1 MDNANSPEYLE
12 KIRIQ
17 VIENLKR
24 TTFAPSV
31 QMTDV
36 PRDPE
41 GMDDE
46 ADALLDDLDE
56 DDNKDT
62 RYTKRRW
69 DKYVE
74 KDGELSDS
82 EDEDENEANGV
93 RRQPQVHKRR
103 NMMDYQ
109 NAHALPD
116 DKEPESAI
124 GTPERSGSH
133 ERDAITVA
141 HPKLGPAGSD
151 QSASGHSSPAALNG
165 SGGSNPDSRD
175 SSIHPGDVTMEDV
188 DADVADEPVQLP
200 VAQAQLT
207 TDRPQEATPPDSPP
221 TVAAAPTLPA
231 QAADEIGNDAMDEG
245 DTSEDPEVAKEAG
258 LHEREQEDVAAEK
271 ATEIAERSEQI

>member
-56 DDNKDT
+56 DENKDT

-93 RRQPQVHKRR
+93 RRQPQAHKRR

-109 NAHALPD
+109 NSHALPD
-116 DKEPESAI
+116 DKEPESGVA
-124 GTPERSGSH
+124 TPERSGSH

-141 HPKLGPAGSD
+141 HPSLGANGSD
-151 QSASGHSSPAALNG
+151 QSVSGHSSPAVLNG
-165 SGGSNPDSRD
+165 SGGSNPESRD
-175 SSIHPGDVTMEDV
+175 GSIHAGDVTMEDV
-188 DADVADEPVQLP
+188 DADMVDEVVEPTPAEPQT
-200 VAQAQLT
+200 T

-221 TVAAAPTLPA
+221 TVAAAPGVQA
-231 QAADEIGNDAMDEG
+231 QTGDDIGNDAMDEG
-245 DTSEDPEVAKEAG
+245 DTLEDPELVKEEG

-271 ATEIAERSEQI
+271 ATEVAERSEQT

>member
-56 DDNKDT
+56 DENKDT

-93 RRQPQVHKRR
+93 RRQPPAHKRR

-109 NAHALPD
+109 NLHALAD
-116 DKEPESAI
+116 DKEPESGAA
-124 GTPERSGSH
+124 TPVRSGSH

-141 HPKLGPAGSD
+141 HPNLGANESD
-151 QSASGHSSPAALNG
+151 QSASARSSPAALNG
-165 SGGSNPDSRD
+165 SGASNAESRD
-175 SSIHPGDVTMEDV
+175 GSIHPGDITMEDV
-188 DADVADEPVQLP
+188 DADVGDEAMEPP
-200 VAQAQLT
+200 PAQAQIA

-221 TVAAAPTLPA
+221 TVAAAPTVPT
-231 QAADEIGNDAMDEG
+231 QIADDIGNDAMDEG
-245 DTSEDPEVAKEAG
+245 DTLEDPELVKEDG
-258 LHEREQEDVAAEK
+258 LNEREQEDVAAEK
-271 ATEIAERSEQI
+271 ATEVAERSEQM